1 MEILNAIML
10 LFASFVII
18 FQVFFINF
26 LQKMLKT
33 EQEQKLE
40 ILLYFS
46 KNYEKLFEKCT
57 DFEKDLGKLKN
68 EVLKNNEK
76 KNAINRQKSSR

>member
-1 MEILNAIML
+1 MEIINAIML

-18 FQVFFINF
+18 FLVFFINF

-40 ILLYFS
+40 ILFYYS
-46 KNYEKLFEKCT
+46 KNYERLFEKCT
-57 DFEKDLGKLKN
+57 DFEKDLEKLKN
-68 EVLKNNEK
+68 EVLKNNE
-76 KNAINRQKSSR
+76 